1 MNPLFLGLAAGGI
14 AIIVVLHYL
23 LGQTK
28 TREMPQEQEI
38 RDRFHAAIGEM
49 PEALALCKTMA
60 FALDRK
66 GEQIWV
72 LFVHGLH
79 LNLRSYRR
87 SSIRSLRVQGTPPCL
102 DLHVRSFDRGRFC
115 DTLREDQQAQAAR
128 LCEIVASWGAA

>member
-14 AIIVVLHYL
+14 VIIVMLHYV

-38 RDRFHAAIGEM
+38 RDRFHAAIGET
-49 PEALALCKTMA
+49 PEALALCQTMA
-60 FALDRK
+60 FALDR
-66 GEQIWV
+66 ESQQIWV

-79 LNLRSYRR
+79 LNLRSYGR
-87 SSIRSLRVQGTPPCL
+87 SSIRSLRIQGPPLCL
-102 DLHVRSFDRGRFC
+102 DLRIRSFDRGRFC

-128 LCEIVASWGAA
+128 LCETVASWGAA